1 VLNRAPASSQLPLAT
16 LPRLRLQDAAGR
28 CRYARVVECHASTT
42 KMSKFGFINLDARLA
57 KLRSPSSAPLPK
69 DQELQQ
75 RLEKLIG
82 SEESLLETDVDGW
95 DGIGNEL
102 PNEQLEN
109 VVNKFVNPP
118 GGNMDEVDLL
128 LEQITL
134 EQELEEKHSTES
146 TLARRL
152 AALRSTPSAT
162 PSATSLAKPTAN
174 SIAKPTA
181 VSIAKPTAV
190 SIAKPTAVSIAKTTA
205 AIKLDPPPDKISL
218 DSFLSKQSKFK
229 KKTSKSSDS
238 DDVENWCC
246 ICNNDGVVRCKG
258 CGGDAYCQIC
268 FDEGH
273 DDDELKRH
281 KTKLIKR

>member
-1 VLNRAPASSQLPLAT
+1 
-16 LPRLRLQDAAGR
+16 
-28 CRYARVVECHASTT
+28 
-42 KMSKFGFINLDARLA
+42 MSKFDFLNLDARLA
-57 KLRSPSSAPLPK
+57 NLRSPSSAPK
-69 DQELQQ
+69 DPELQQ
-75 RLEKLIG
+75 RLEKLIE
-82 SEESLLETDVDGW
+82 SEESLLETDDGW

-102 PNEQLEN
+102 PNEQLQN
-109 VVNKFVNPP
+109 VVNKFVNYP
-118 GGNMDEVDLL
+118 GGDIDEVDLL

-146 TLARRL
+146 MLARRL
-152 AALRSTPSAT
+152 SALRSTPST
-162 PSATSLAKPTAN
+162 TSLAKPSAT

-181 VSIAKPTAV
+181 TSISKPTA
-190 SIAKPTAVSIAKTTA
+190 ASIAKTTA

-229 KKTSKSSDS
+229 KKTSRSSDS
-238 DDVENWCC
+238 EDVENWCC
-246 ICNNDGVVRCKG
+246 ICNSDGVVRCKG

-273 DDDELKRH
+273 YDDELKRH